1 MKTKH
6 SSSGLP
12 LRDGQR
18 TSTRRA
24 PASTETGE
32 AGKIVRLSFG
42 AGLAA
47 DLFRYARQFKR
58 PLAA

>member
-6 SSSGLP
+6 SLTGSS

-18 TSTRRA
+18 SNARRA
-24 PASTETGE
+24 RAATDTGL
-32 AGKIVRLSFG
+32 AGKSVRLSAG